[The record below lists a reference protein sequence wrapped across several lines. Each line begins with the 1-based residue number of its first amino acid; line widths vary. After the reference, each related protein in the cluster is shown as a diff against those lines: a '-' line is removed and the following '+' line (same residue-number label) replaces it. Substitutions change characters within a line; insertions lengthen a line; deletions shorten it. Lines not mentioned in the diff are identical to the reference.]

1 MTKGCRA
8 LAYLW
13 ESSSQLEFLQLVN
26 EPEETVLRLP
36 VVYELGL
43 PGSVLLHLVRQQVR
57 RLCNVS
63 YFTGWAN
70 TQIIVNWKT
79 TLSDPTLLFIDNMF
93 KKMKVQWYSKI

>member
-1 MTKGCRA
+1 MTKARRA

-43 PGSVLLHLVRQQVR
+43 PGGVLLHLVRQQVR
-57 RLCNVS
+57 RLCNDS
-63 YFTGWAN
+63 YFTG
-70 TQIIVNWKT
+70 
-79 TLSDPTLLFIDNMF
+79 
-93 KKMKVQWYSKI
+93 